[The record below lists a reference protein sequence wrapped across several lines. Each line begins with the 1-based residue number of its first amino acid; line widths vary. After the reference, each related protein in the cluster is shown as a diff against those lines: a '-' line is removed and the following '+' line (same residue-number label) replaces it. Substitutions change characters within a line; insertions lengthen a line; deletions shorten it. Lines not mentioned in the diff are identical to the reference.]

1 MLMTAKGPKWMDFE
15 DVCVGPVE
23 WDLASRT
30 LTDDH
35 VDAYPAPIDRDRLE
49 DCRGLG
55 RLQILA
61 GILTDDLQDPDLR
74 GEVTERLRR
83 YTR

>member
-1 MLMTAKGPKWMDFE
+1 MDFE

-35 VDAYPAPIDRDRLE
+35 VAAYPAPIDRERLE
-49 DCRGLG
+49 ACRDL
-55 RLQILA
+55 RSLQILA
-61 GILTDDLQDPDLR
+61 GLLTDDLRDPDLYA
-74 GEVTERLRR
+74 GATGRLRR